1 MHEEALA
8 AMNDT
13 NDDVI
18 PIGLTDI
25 QEAATRLD
33 PVVHHTPVFFSRTL
47 NSLFGATVYFKC
59 ENLQR
64 CGAFKFRGAMNAL
77 MQLGEAERRI
87 GVVTHSSGNHGQAL
101 ALAGK
106 LLQIPVC
113 VVMPRTG
120 AGVKRAATEAYG
132 ARVISCEPTMAA
144 RQAVAAE
151 LISAHGY
158 TLIHPFDDWRI
169 IAGQGTVALEFL
181 QQTETLD
188 FLICP
193 VGGGG
198 LISGTALAAH
208 GLSGTTQV
216 VGVEPALGDD
226 ARQSLLSSR
235 LQKSSDPDTIADG
248 LRGSLCVKTF
258 AVIRRHVDAIFT
270 ATESEIVDAM
280 KLIYERLKIV
290 IEPSSAVAIAPFLNG
305 QLQAQGRRVGVIISG
320 GNVDLTSWFQSL
332 AAPRSAS

>member
-1 MHEEALA
+1 MRAPGSPRHQMHEEALA

-77 MQLGEAERRI
+77 MQPGEAERRI

-113 VVMPRTG
+113 
-120 AGVKRAATEAYG
+120 
-132 ARVISCEPTMAA
+132 
-144 RQAVAAE
+144 
-151 LISAHGY
+151 
-158 TLIHPFDDWRI
+158 
-169 IAGQGTVALEFL
+169 
-181 QQTETLD
+181 
-188 FLICP
+188 
-193 VGGGG
+193 
-198 LISGTALAAH
+198 
-208 GLSGTTQV
+208 
-216 VGVEPALGDD
+216 
-226 ARQSLLSSR
+226 
-235 LQKSSDPDTIADG
+235 
-248 LRGSLCVKTF
+248 
-258 AVIRRHVDAIFT
+258 
-270 ATESEIVDAM
+270 
-280 KLIYERLKIV
+280 
-290 IEPSSAVAIAPFLNG
+290 
-305 QLQAQGRRVGVIISG
+305 
-320 GNVDLTSWFQSL
+320 
-332 AAPRSAS
+332 